1 MNATY
6 TYDRLNQL
14 TSVTIGGDTT
24 TYGYDDNGNILN
36 KTTGELV
43 TAYTYNQGNLLTN
56 METTHPDQS
65 GAVSSYTAT
74 YYVDGNVKSKQD
86 DSERASYTYD
96 GLNRLV
102 EDNGTKPTTYMYD
115 AYGNIS
121 QKSKQIAGPQN
132 EITTYTYNANNQLV
146 RATERYFDYTD
157 ESAET
162 STTTRYA
169 YDANGNVTSKIPQKI
184 KHYVGV
190 EAGISISMTGE
201 TELPDYL
208 TMEQY
213 TYDGFGQRTKAVV
226 NDKTVEYAYNP
237 DGLRVSKTVNGE
249 TTTHILD
256 GANVVADIQGTSIS
270 KYNRGRDLISMEQN
284 GQKGLSVKLKCGSRG
299 QYYVAPCPK
308 Q

>member
-1 MNATY
+1 MKEYTYDENGNRETFKLTVGGTQQMNATY

-121 QKSKQIAGPQN
+121 QKKQ
-132 EITTYTYNANNQLV
+132 ANS
-146 RATERYFDYTD
+146 RA
-157 ESAET
+157 A
-162 STTTRYA
+162 
-169 YDANGNVTSKIPQKI
+169 K
-184 KHYVGV
+184 
-190 EAGISISMTGE
+190 
-201 TELPDYL
+201 
-208 TMEQY
+208 
-213 TYDGFGQRTKAVV
+213 
-226 NDKTVEYAYNP
+226 
-237 DGLRVSKTVNGE
+237 
-249 TTTHILD
+249 
-256 GANVVADIQGTSIS
+256 
-270 KYNRGRDLISMEQN
+270 
-284 GQKGLSVKLKCGSRG
+284 
-299 QYYVAPCPK
+299 
-308 Q
+308 